1 MYQNCCTK
9 CGSIALHTE
18 VKGNN
23 TGLYCDDCGAWIKWL
38 GKDELRAFEY
48 SMREATKEERESVD
62 NYIKSIS
69 KPTGVN
75 FFDEMNK
82 TTHKLDYSELREEIH
97 KILCDFLAHE
107 HPLQNDGEF
116 DFEYLEFRTDEIL
129 RLIKRQ
135 GGSITK

>member
-1 MYQNCCTK
+1 MYQNCCKK

-48 SMREATKEERESVD
+48 SQKNEKE
-62 NYIKSIS
+62 
-69 KPTGVN
+69 
-75 FFDEMNK
+75 
-82 TTHKLDYSELREEIH
+82 KLDYSELREEIH
-97 KILCDFLAHE
+97 KILCDFLDHE
-107 HPLQNDGEF
+107 HPMQNDGEF
-116 DFEYLEFRTDEIL
+116 DFKYLEFRTDEIL